1 MLLAGD
7 VGGTKTLL
15 GLFDTSTGRRPA
27 PISLHTYATA
37 DYPSFAAILDA
48 FARDL
53 RDASAASV
61 VEGQG
66 SSAVPSAVEG
76 PVPRVV
82 GGPARRV
89 VQGIEA
95 AAVGVAGPVVGAS
108 ARLTN
113 ITWDISAA
121 EIAAACGTSRVQ
133 LMNDLEAMANS
144 VEVLEGDEL
153 LVLQEGVP
161 RADGNAAVIA
171 AGTGLGQA
179 YLHRH
184 GEWLIP
190 VPSEG
195 GHADFAA
202 RSDREIQLVKMLR
215 EQYGRAEIEQVLS
228 GPGLLNI
235 YRFTHRGGECDMLD
249 GGGDPAARVSQAGLT
264 GRCQQCVE
272 ALRMFVS
279 AYGAE
284 AGNLALR
291 GVATAGL
298 YVGGGIA
305 PKILPMLKGN
315 LFMDAFLA
323 KVPMNELIA
332 RIPVR
337 IILNPD
343 AGLVG
348 AAVRAQQIAV

>member
-15 GLFDTSTGRRPA
+15 GLFDPSTGRRPA

-61 VEGQG
+61 VEGPDP
-66 SSAVPSAVEG
+66 SAVRTPAPSAVEG
-76 PVPRVV
+76 S
-82 GGPARRV
+82 ARRV
-89 VQGIEA
+89 VHGIEA

-113 ITWDISAA
+113 IPWDISAA

-144 VEVLEGDEL
+144 VDVLEGDEL
-153 LVLQEGVP
+153 AVLQEGVP

-184 GEWLIP
+184 GEWLVP

-202 RSDREIQLVKMLR
+202 RTDREIELVRMLR
-215 EQYGRAEIEQVLS
+215 EQYGRAEIEQVVS

-235 YRFTHRGGECDMLD
+235 YRFTHRSGECDMLE

-264 GRCQQCVE
+264 GRCQPCVE

-279 AYGAE
+279 AFGAE

-298 YVGGGIA
+298 YVGSGIA

-315 LFMDAFLA
+315 LFMEAFLA
-323 KVPMNELIA
+323 KAPMNELIA

-337 IILNPD
+337 IILNPN

-348 AAVRAQQIAV
+348 AAVRAQELATE